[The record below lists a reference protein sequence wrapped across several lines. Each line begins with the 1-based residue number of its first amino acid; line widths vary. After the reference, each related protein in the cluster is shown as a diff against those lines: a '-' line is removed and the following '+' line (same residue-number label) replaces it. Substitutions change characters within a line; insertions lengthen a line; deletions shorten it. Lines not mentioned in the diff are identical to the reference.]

1 MPDLYLIAH
10 KVSGEPAFDVAI
22 RMECPE
28 CHGNCKDGRDPNGYT
43 CVECDCFGYWWIIP
57 TSGHRAYPYSCM
69 GLFINGNAT
78 EVWYEELSPVP
89 EGLPDHYTLTA
100 SPAETRSK
108 LEALLDRLPPPA
120 PLKRRF

>member
-1 MPDLYLIAH
+1 MPDLCLIAH
-10 KVSGEPAFDVAI
+10 KVSGERAFDVAI

-28 CHGNCKDGRDPNGYT
+28 CHGNCRDGRAPNGYT

-57 TSGHRAYPYSCM
+57 TSGHRAYPYWNDP
-69 GLFINGNAT
+69 LQ
-78 EVWYEELSPVP
+78 WYIDEICQVP
-89 EGLPDHYTLTA
+89 EMPESLPDHYTITA

-108 LEALLDRLPPPA
+108 LEALLARLPPPA